1 MLPDSAA
8 TGLRC
13 RLRIESSLLVLS
25 TRTYTLLELLGLLH
39 VTLKANGLLFQPC
52 VIGERPFVRRGSLF
66 DICKLLIQWGLW
78 ARVREI
84 AESIVHVTIAI
95 NSIRVTRRLE

>member
-1 MLPDSAA
+1 M
-8 TGLRC
+8 
-13 RLRIESSLLVLS
+13 
-25 TRTYTLLELLGLLH
+25 
-39 VTLKANGLLFQPC
+39 
-52 VIGERPFVRRGSLF
+52 GERPFVRRGSLF